1 MESQASVADVH
12 DLLPASRSSRPSR
25 LIALLGIAALATAA
39 HAQDLTIKA
48 PAQSQPVAV
57 VNAIVHPVSGPAI
70 EGGHV
75 VFEGGRITAV
85 GPGSYTLSGPGTV
98 IDATGK
104 HVWPGLIGAVTQI
117 GLTEIQAVRATVDF
131 REVARVSPE
140 VYAAVAVNPD
150 STIIPVTRA
159 NGVLAVGAFPS
170 GGVIPGRASVLRLEG
185 WTWEDM
191 AVKRDAGIVLNWP
204 MMRTVQAW
212 WMDQNEEEQQRRMR
226 ESLDAVDAAFD
237 AAGAYAAA
245 KKADPSH
252 LTDVRWE
259 AMRGVLPEA
268 GEKQLPVFISAADV
282 DQITAA
288 VAWAMDRKLRPVIV
302 GGQDAPLCADLLKT
316 HGVPVIVTGTHN
328 FPKRSDSEYDGAYT
342 LPARLE
348 AAGITWCLASTDD
361 TAHERNLPYNA
372 AIAVAHGLEHDAA
385 IRGVTL
391 SSARILGVGDEL
403 GSLEVGK
410 AATLFISDGSPLE
423 VTTRI
428 ERAFI
433 DGRGIDL
440 SSKHTKLAEKY
451 REKYRQLGEVKRTP

>member
-1 MESQASVADVH
+1 MTG
-12 DLLPASRSSRPSR
+12 R
-25 LIALLGIAALATAA
+25 AAG
-39 HAQDLTIKA
+39 QDLTIKA
-48 PAQSQPVAV
+48 PAQSQPVAI
-57 VNAIVHPVSGPAI
+57 VNATVHPVSGPPI

-75 VFEGGRITAV
+75 VFENGRITAV
-85 GPGSYTLSGPGTV
+85 GPGAYTLNGPGTV
-98 IDATGK
+98 IDATGR

-159 NGVLAVGAFPS
+159 NGVLAAGVFPS
-170 GGVIPGRASVLRLEG
+170 GGVIPGRASVIRLEG

-191 AVKRDAGIVLNWP
+191 AIKRDAGIVLNWP
-204 MMRTVQAW
+204 MMRTVTAW
-212 WMDQNEEEQQRRMR
+212 WMDQSEEDQLKRMR

-237 AAGAYAAA
+237 AATAYAGAKAA
-245 KKADPSH
+245 NPGH

-268 GEKQLPVFISAADV
+268 GEKQLPVFIFAQDV
-282 DQITAA
+282 DQITSAVTWAA
-288 VAWAMDRKLRPVIV
+288 DRKLRPVIV

-316 HGVPVIVTGTHN
+316 HGVPVIVVGTHN
-328 FPKRSDSEYDGAYT
+328 FPKRSDSEYNAAFT

-348 AAGITWCLASTDD
+348 AAGLLWCLASTDD
-361 TAHERNLPYNA
+361 TAHERNLPFNA
-372 AIAVAHGLEHDAA
+372 AIAVAHGLDHDAA
-385 IRGVTL
+385 VRGLTFNAAKV
-391 SSARILGVGDEL
+391 LGVAGDL
-403 GSLEVGK
+403 GSLEPGK

-433 DGRGIDL
+433 DGRVIDL
-440 SSKHTKLAEKY
+440 SSKQTKLAEKY
-451 REKYRQLGEVKRTP
+451 REKYRQLGQVKRTP